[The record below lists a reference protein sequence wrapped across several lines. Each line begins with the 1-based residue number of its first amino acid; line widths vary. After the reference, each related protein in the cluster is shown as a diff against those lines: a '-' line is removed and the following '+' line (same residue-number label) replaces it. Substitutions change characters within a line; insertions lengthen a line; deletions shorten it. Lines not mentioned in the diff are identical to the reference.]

1 MSVLPGL
8 ESVSEVRDLLINPNA
23 PHYLTIPQGSQW
35 KIKLTNDAK
44 LTVRVISGIAEI
56 FGTELATDVE
66 YHFQNWCFSIFAVEE
81 TYIEWKSAD
90 LQQDDVRQDIQ
101 PNLTAHIL
109 YNLHFTLEKIRYS
122 SYTGPRVM
130 IIGEK
135 NSGKTSLARTLCSY
149 ANKDRAYQPLYINL
163 DPTNA
168 VFSPPGCLTATPV
181 SDILDPQ
188 LAIWGQSMTSG
199 ATEFHPKQPLVKN
212 YGLET
217 IAQNLDYYTHVM
229 KQLARSVAERFQ
241 ADPIVQRS
249 GCIIDTPPLS
259 SLSETLNELL
269 LGISEFGVTFVV
281 LLADTFDDKGEDG
294 KEEVQGGEGGGGDNR
309 VISETSEEVG
319 LESEERKSSAKDLVN
334 KVEKILRPYVG
345 DFLVK
350 IPRLSGRI
358 DVDDVYMRAQ
368 QRVAIREY
376 FYGNTRTVLSPYSV
390 GVDFNFFTIW
400 KPQTME
406 EANSSGLSSTALVPV
421 EINKSN
427 LQHALIA
434 ITYADRKAKME
445 EVMEAP
451 ILGYALITDVN
462 EKRMKLKI
470 LVPVPGAF
478 PNNATILTEYR
489 YLE

>member
-35 KIKLTNDAK
+35 KIKLINDAK
-44 LTVRVISGIAEI
+44 VTVRVISGIAEI

-81 TYIEWKSAD
+81 THLEWKSAD

-130 IIGEK
+130 VIGEK

-217 IAQNLDYYTHVM
+217 IAENYDYYTHAV
-229 KQLARSVAERFQ
+229 KQLARSVGERFQ

-259 SLSETLNELL
+259 SLSENLNELL
-269 LGISEFGVTFVV
+269 LCISEFGVTFVV
-281 LLADTFDDKGEDG
+281 LLAGTFDDKGEDS
-294 KEEVQGGEGGGGDNR
+294 GDH
-309 VISETSEEVG
+309 VVSETTEEVG
-319 LESEERKSSAKDLVN
+319 LEPKERKPSGKDLLD

-350 IPRLSGRI
+350 IPCLSGRV

>member
-1 MSVLPGL
+1 
-8 ESVSEVRDLLINPNA
+8 
-23 PHYLTIPQGSQW
+23 
-35 KIKLTNDAK
+35 
-44 LTVRVISGIAEI
+44 
-56 FGTELATDVE
+56 
-66 YHFQNWCFSIFAVEE
+66 
-81 TYIEWKSAD
+81 
-90 LQQDDVRQDIQ
+90 
-101 PNLTAHIL
+101 
-109 YNLHFTLEKIRYS
+109 
-122 SYTGPRVM
+122 
-130 IIGEK
+130 
-135 NSGKTSLARTLCSY
+135 
-149 ANKDRAYQPLYINL
+149 
-163 DPTNA
+163 
-168 VFSPPGCLTATPV
+168 
-181 SDILDPQ
+181 
-188 LAIWGQSMTSG
+188 
-199 ATEFHPKQPLVKN
+199 
-212 YGLET
+212 
-217 IAQNLDYYTHVM
+217 M